1 MRQSGRIRRFRAPLA
16 LLAVLL
22 IAPAAGAA
30 SLARQCRRACA
41 DEIAA
46 CVAAGGRR
54 PACKRQTLRRCRTEG
69 LALCQGA
76 DAGGNTTAPTG
87 ALLAPTQLAASSKSS
102 AEIDLSWHD
111 TNSQESG
118 YLIERSLD
126 PTSGFVQIAAV
137 GMNVQSYKDLGLT
150 WTTTYYYQVRAFGST
165 NPASGVT
172 DAFSPYSSIASATT
186 RADTR
191 APSTPSGLR

>member
-1 MRQSGRIRRFRAPLA
+1 MRQGAMTRRFTAPLA

-22 IAPAAGAA
+22 VAPTADAA
-30 SLARQCRRACA
+30 SLARQCRHACA

-46 CVAAGGRR
+46 CVAAGGQHR
-54 PACKRQTLRRCRTEG
+54 ACKRQTLRRCRSEG
-69 LALCQGA
+69 LTVCQGP
-76 DAGGNTTAPTG
+76 DVGGNITAVTG
-87 ALLAPTQLAASSKSS
+87 PLLAPTSLKASVKSS

-126 PTSGFVQIAAV
+126 PASGFVQIAAV
-137 GMNVQSYKDLGLT
+137 GGNVHAYKNFGLT
-150 WTTTYYYQVRAFGST
+150 QMTTYYYQVRAFGST

-172 DAFSPYSSIASATT
+172 DAFSPYSSVASATT
-186 RADTR
+186 PA
-191 APSTPSGLR
+191 